1 MLYGKSIFQFGIEQ
15 ILQIGML
22 LIGYYYLNYQNNSM

>member
-1 MLYGKSIFQFGIEQ
+1 MLYGKSIFQFGIGQ

-22 LIGYYYLNYQNNSM
+22 LIGCYYLNYQNNSM